1 MRDNKTLYLVCNAH
15 LDLVWQ
21 WEWHESLAEALST
34 FRIAA
39 AFCETYDGFIFNHN
53 EAKLYQWI
61 EEYDP
66 PLFQKIQDL
75 VQKGKWHIMGGWY
88 LQPDCV
94 MSSGESIFRQMEKGL
109 NYFREK
115 FGCRPR
121 TAINVDSFG
130 HDRGLVQ
137 LLLKSGY
144 TSYLVGRPSLEV
156 CKAPGPDF
164 LWEGYDGT
172 CIPVHLAADGYNVLW
187 TPGDRIGVVA
197 DDPLRRQ
204 FVKPPERQ
212 PDCRVLQRHPH
223 EIIRIRAH
231 DHFVPP
237 LSLSGIRGV
246 EKNAGRV
253 IFSIVFSILYN
264 NRSTYQMISA
274 RFSSSEFSAPL
285 FRERFR

>member
-21 WEWHESLAEALST
+21 WEWHESLAEALSP

-172 CIPVHLAADGYNVLW
+172 CIPVHLAA
-187 TPGDRIGVVA
+187 
-197 DDPLRRQ
+197 
-204 FVKPPERQ
+204 
-212 PDCRVLQRHPH
+212 
-223 EIIRIRAH
+223 
-231 DHFVPP
+231 
-237 LSLSGIRGV
+237 
-246 EKNAGRV
+246 
-253 IFSIVFSILYN
+253 
-264 NRSTYQMISA
+264 
-274 RFSSSEFSAPL
+274 
-285 FRERFR
+285 

>member
-137 LLLKSGY
+137 LLRKSGY
-144 TSYLVGRPSLEV
+144 TSYLVGRH
-156 CKAPGPDF
+156 
-164 LWEGYDGT
+164 LWK
-172 CIPVHLAADGYNVLW
+172 CARLP
-187 TPGDRIGVVA
+187 DRIFCGKDMTAPVYRFIWQRKATTA
-197 DDPLRRQ
+197 DLA
-204 FVKPPERQ
+204 KSAENWN
-212 PDCRVLQRHPH
+212 
-223 EIIRIRAH
+223 IT
-231 DHFVPP
+231 
-237 LSLSGIRGV
+237 
-246 EKNAGRV
+246 AGRKEQ
-253 IFSIVFSILYN
+253 IILYWHYGELGITGVD
-264 NRSTYQMISA
+264 RLRKIWMKYHSFRKSGKKKA
-274 RFSSSEFSAPL
+274 SS
-285 FRERFR
+285 